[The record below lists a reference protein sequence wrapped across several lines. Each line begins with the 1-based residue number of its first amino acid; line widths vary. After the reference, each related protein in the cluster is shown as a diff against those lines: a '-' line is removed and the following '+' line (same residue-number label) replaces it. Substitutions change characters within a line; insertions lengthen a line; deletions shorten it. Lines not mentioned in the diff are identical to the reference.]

1 MFLSK
6 LTDVHSKLFGLTV
19 LYIPKEAMYISVDE
33 ARQDKELIKRLEAIV
48 VYWTKQIRVGLQD
61 QDQST
66 PDDLLC
72 PIDEYDFWV
81 YRCKSNVKGQVFAK
95 DVEKMDKVY
104 SRVMIIKPFDN

>member
-6 LTDVHSKLFGLTV
+6 LTDVHNKLFGLTV

-33 ARQDKELIKRLEAIV
+33 ARHDKELIKRLEAIV

-61 QDQST
+61 QDQNT

-81 YRCKSNVKGQVFAK
+81 YRCKSNLKQSVCLEHIQ
-95 DVEKMDKVY
+95 
-104 SRVMIIKPFDN
+104 

>member
-6 LTDVHSKLFGLTV
+6 FTDVHSKLFGLTI
-19 LYIPKEAMYISVDE
+19 LYIPREALEIPVDV
-33 ARQDKELIKRLEAIV
+33 ASLDKELVKRLEAIV

-61 QDQST
+61 QDQNT

-81 YRCKSNVKGQVFAK
+81 YRCKFSN
-95 DVEKMDKVY
+95 
-104 SRVMIIKPFDN
+104 